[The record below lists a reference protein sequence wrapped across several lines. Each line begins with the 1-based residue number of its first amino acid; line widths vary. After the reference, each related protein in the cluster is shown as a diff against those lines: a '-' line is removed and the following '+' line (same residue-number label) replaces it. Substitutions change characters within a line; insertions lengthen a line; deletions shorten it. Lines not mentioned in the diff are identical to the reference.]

1 MDKIN
6 ENIINNEIK
15 EIAIEEMEDIAGGK
29 ISFEKRPD
37 KKGWIQHKV
46 TATDTLIRIA
56 NQYGISDWRKIR
68 EWNPHINHET
78 NMIRTGEW
86 LWIKK

>member
-1 MDKIN
+1 MTMKVLELGLN
-6 ENIINNEIK
+6 ELN
-15 EIAIEEMEDIAGGK
+15 DIVGGAFRK
-29 ISFEKRPD
+29 PRE
-37 KKGWIQHKV
+37 KKGFLIYQI

-56 NQYGISDWRKIR
+56 NKYGISDWRKIID
-68 EWNPHINHET
+68 WNPHIDRKT